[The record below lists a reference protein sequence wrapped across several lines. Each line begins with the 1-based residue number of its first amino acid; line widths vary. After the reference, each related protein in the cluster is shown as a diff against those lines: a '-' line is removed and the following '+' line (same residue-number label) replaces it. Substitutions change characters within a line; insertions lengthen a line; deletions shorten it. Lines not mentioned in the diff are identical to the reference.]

1 MHVWGLKNCDTCRK
15 AIRALEGAGARVDYI
30 DVRAD
35 GVDPA
40 DLARFHRAFGDAL
53 INRRSTTW
61 RGLSDAERAGD
72 PLALLAEHPTL
83 MKRPICEAGSELTLG
98 WDAKTRDGWL
108 ALAAKAP
115 I

>member
-1 MHVWGLKNCDTCRK
+1 MRVWGLKNCDTCRK
-15 AIRALEGAGARVDYI
+15 AIKALEAVGVQVDYT
-30 DVRAD
+30 DVRVD

-40 DLARFHRAFGDAL
+40 DLARFYAAFGDAL

-61 RGLSDAERAGD
+61 RGLTDDERAGD

-83 MKRPICEAGSELTLG
+83 MKRPVCEAGSELTLG
-98 WDAKTRDGWL
+98 WDAKTCDGWL
-108 ALAAKAP
+108 ASIAKAP